1 MALSPEIVTMLAGFA
16 AILAFLWNLHRD
28 MANVRDRLAKL
39 EGAVDILTK
48 FAIDR
53 ERPAAGE

>member
-1 MALSPEIVTMLAGFA
+1 MSPEIITMLAGFA

-28 MANVRDRLAKL
+28 LAAVRERLAKL

-48 FAIDR
+48 FLIDR